1 MRLCPQCDFIYED
14 DQSVC
19 DMDGKELVS
28 NPGRVVSE
36 QGFPAPVSATPVLV
50 SDVLQMESA
59 GRQWRN
65 FALAT
70 VVVFVLA
77 ALVIVI
83 YIARTHQLR
92 SQGAPETSES
102 STDRSAGDIPPQSTA
117 GETSGQPPSSD
128 LASTQTPSAE
138 TALPEQSL
146 EHSNELT
153 SAETDQAT
161 VSSSASSSQSST
173 TKESLAHTRL
183 TPGPVSARAPSGD
196 SRGPVIV
203 RLNNGAAIR
212 ADEAWEKR
220 EGVWY
225 RQGEVVTFL
234 KRSQVRTIERL
245 PSPTP
250 RSKLTA
256 NNAGEKS
263 RQTESAA
270 DPKKESRVTSFLKKT
285 GRILKK
291 PFKF

>member
-1 MRLCPQCDFIYED
+1 MKLCPQCDFIYED

-28 NPGRVVSE
+28 NPSRVVTE
-36 QGFPAPVSATPVLV
+36 QSFATLVSATPGLV
-50 SDVLQMESA
+50 SDVLPMEAA
-59 GRQWRN
+59 GRRRRN
-65 FALAT
+65 FALVTA
-70 VVVFVLA
+70 VGLVLA

-83 YIARTHQLR
+83 YLARMHQFR
-92 SQGAPETSES
+92 SGRAPESSES
-102 STDRSAGDIPPQSTA
+102 STDRSGEIPPQSTSRDV
-117 GETSGQPPSSD
+117 SGQPSASE
-128 LASTQTPSAE
+128 LVSTQTPAPE
-138 TALPEQSL
+138 TALPEQSR
-146 EHSNELT
+146 EQSNEL
-153 SAETDQAT
+153 SSLETDQ
-161 VSSSASSSQSST
+161 SST
-173 TKESLAHTRL
+173 AKESLAHTRL
-183 TPGPVSARAPSGD
+183 TPGPVSAGASGY

-220 EGVWY
+220 EGIWY
-225 RQGEVVTFL
+225 RQGGVVTFL

-250 RSKLTA
+250 RSKSAA
-256 NNAGEKS
+256 NTAGEKS